1 MISLIR
7 FEPHPD
13 QQGMTDYWKLIP
25 FEGIRL
31 PSKSFFL
38 LFGQNTIANKVQYS
52 QVKKSIN
59 AMKLSKLKS

>member
-13 QQGMTDYWKLIP
+13 QQMVGMTDYWKLIHLL
-25 FEGIRL
+25 EVSAYL
-31 PSKSFFL
+31 LKVSSC

-52 QVKKSIN
+52 QVK
-59 AMKLSKLKS
+59 

>member
-38 LFGQNTIANKVQYS
+38 FIWAKYYC
-52 QVKKSIN
+52 
-59 AMKLSKLKS
+59 